1 MQRDLKIRKATSAD
15 LLAVVELWK
24 ELMDFHSNLDSF
36 FSRSLDGHKS
46 FRSWIEKELESDS
59 AELFVAESSGELL
72 GYIKTEISNYPP
84 VFELKKF
91 GVISDAAVAGE
102 YRREGIGEALYR
114 HAMNWFREK
123 DIKRVELR
131 VADVNHVALGFW
143 KKMGFAPYMT
153 TMFKQTQKLICNQT
167 GNE

>member
-1 MQRDLKIRKATSAD
+1 MQLYLKIRKATLAD
-15 LLAVVELWK
+15 LPAVVELWK

-36 FSRSLDGHKS
+36 FSRSLDGHES

-59 AELFVAESSGELL
+59 AELFVAEFSGEVL
-72 GYIKTEISNYPP
+72 GYIKIEISNYPP

-91 GVISDAAVAGE
+91 GVISDAAVAME
-102 YRREGIGEALYR
+102 YRRNGIGEALFQ
-114 HAMNWFREK
+114 HAMKWFKEK

-131 VADVNHVALGFW
+131 VANVNNVALGFW

-153 TMFKQTQKLICNQT
+153 TMCRQDQD
-167 GNE
+167 